1 MLLHVIASLLLR
13 SQVAPAFM
21 SGARE
26 NKIPHEGALA
36 QEMANSTA
44 VRTVY
49 DFPVAGHLC
58 SDGAVRYIK
67 LVRRPG
73 NSQPQGLCAQCQTEF
88 QYQKPQR
95 SRVRHYGTE
104 GASHF

>member
-1 MLLHVIASLLLR
+1 MEDL
-13 SQVAPAFM
+13 
-21 SGARE
+21 
-26 NKIPHEGALA
+26 
-36 QEMANSTA
+36 TA

-58 SDGAVRYIK
+58 TDGSVHYVK

-73 NSQPQGLCAQCQTEF
+73 NPQPQGVCSLCQTAF

-95 SRVRHYGTE
+95 SRVRHHSSE

>member
-1 MLLHVIASLLLR
+1 M
-13 SQVAPAFM
+13 
-21 SGARE
+21 E
-26 NKIPHEGALA
+26 
-36 QEMANSTA
+36 NSTA

-73 NSQPQGLCAQCQTEF
+73 NPQPQGICPQCLIAF

-95 SRVRHYGTE
+95 SKVRHTGGD

>member
-1 MLLHVIASLLLR
+1 MEETPV
-13 SQVAPAFM
+13 
-21 SGARE
+21 
-26 NKIPHEGALA
+26 
-36 QEMANSTA
+36 

-58 SDGAVRYIK
+58 SDGVVRYIK

-73 NSQPQGLCAQCQTEF
+73 NPQPQGVCAQCQTAF

-95 SRVRHYGTE
+95 SRVRHYGE
-104 GASHF
+104 GGATHF

>member
-1 MLLHVIASLLLR
+1 M
-13 SQVAPAFM
+13 SQPT
-21 SGARE
+21 E
-26 NKIPHEGALA
+26 
-36 QEMANSTA
+36 

-73 NSQPQGLCAQCQTEF
+73 QSQPQGVCPACQAAF
-88 QYQKPQR
+88 LYQKPQR
-95 SRVRHYGTE
+95 SRVRHAGSEGTT
-104 GASHF
+104 HF

>member
-1 MLLHVIASLLLR
+1 M
-13 SQVAPAFM
+13 
-21 SGARE
+21 E
-26 NKIPHEGALA
+26 
-36 QEMANSTA
+36 NSTA
-44 VRTVY
+44 IRTVY

-67 LVRRPG
+67 LVRRSG
-73 NSQPQGLCAQCQTEF
+73 NPQPQGICPQCLTAF

-95 SRVRHYGTE
+95 SKVRHPGGE